1 MIFHCLNALCMIK
14 STYLVVYKNFRVI
27 AWCVNKYLSM
37 LYHKNSHMVRG
48 PRIPQYF
55 RIHFMNF
62 TQKNLFVNEGYPN
75 VKFLTS
81 PLHMVR
87 KKISLNSI
95 YTVFTKNIS
104 WGKFFIPN

>member
-81 PLHMVR
+81 SLTVTISR
-87 KKISLNSI
+87 ILLNKKIRR
-95 YTVFTKNIS
+95 
-104 WGKFFIPN
+104 KFNL